1 VEKMLSTAEARRA
14 LSRLPAYF
22 IENPDAGAVAI
33 TRRGRPV
40 LAVLSWDQYEA
51 LVETLDI
58 LGDEEQTAQLRRAV
72 AEIKAGT
79 AQAWEGS
86 EEVNR

>member
-1 VEKMLSTAEARRA
+1 MEKTLSTAEARRA

-22 IENPDAGAVAI
+22 AEKPDAGAVAI

-72 AEIKAGT
+72 VEIEAGA
-79 AQAWEGS
+79 AQAWEVS
-86 EEVNR
+86 EEENR

>member
-1 VEKMLSTAEARRA
+1 MEKMLSTAEARRA

-22 IENPDAGAVAI
+22 IKNPDAGAVAI